1 MNEALDRILRE
12 SNPWLQRPGELRAH
26 CDAHLPRSFVPRR
39 AEEELRPLLG
49 SRRHAHLLIGPRQ
62 AGKSTLLWSLLR
74 DASSLLYLDCEE
86 PLIRAWC
93 RSPTLFCAEARDWL
107 PPGGALFL
115 EEAQWLEEAGL
126 FLKGLV
132 DQAPGWSVFATGSSS
147 FHLLARTRESLAG
160 RATRHRLWPFSLSE
174 VAVAIPGTP
183 PAALWQVRRDAMERM
198 LVWGSYPEAWTSD
211 DPAAVLHRLVEAFVV
226 RDASDRFR
234 IERLDAFR
242 LLLKLA
248 AGQVGDLVNLS
259 HLAEVLG
266 IAATTVSDY
275 LSLLEETHVTVR
287 VRPFVGGKRAELTS
301 TPKVYFIDN
310 GVRNAL
316 RGGFER
322 LDRRG
327 DIGKL
332 MESWVFTELHKR
344 FPRPRDVRYWRTRNG
359 AEVDFVLEPKPGR
372 LIVIEVKAGAGARRK
387 LPRSARSFIDAYA
400 PDELL
405 IVHRGEAGEEA
416 VGNTRVRWV
425 PAERLPE
432 HLPPPHERVI

>member
-1 MNEALDRILRE
+1 MNDALDRILRE
-12 SNPWLQRPGELRAH
+12 SNPWLQRPGELRAE
-26 CDAHLPRSFVPRR
+26 CDARLPPGFVRRR
-39 AEEELRPLLG
+39 AGEELRPLLQ
-49 SRRHAHLLIGPRQ
+49 SARHAHLVIGPRQ
-62 AGKSTLLWSLLR
+62 AGKSTLLWSLLG
-74 DASSLLYLDCEE
+74 DASSLLYLNCEE
-86 PLIRAWC
+86 PLIQAWC
-93 RSPTLFCAEARDWL
+93 RSPTLFCVEARDWL
-107 PPGGALFL
+107 PTGGALFL
-115 EEAQWLEEAGL
+115 EEAQWLDQAGL
-126 FLKGLV
+126 FLKGLI

-160 RATRHRLWPFSLSE
+160 RATRHRLWPFSLQE
-174 VAVAIPGTP
+174 VTVAIPGSP
-183 PAALWQVRRDAMERM
+183 PAALWQLRSDAMERM

-211 DPAAVLHRLVEAFVV
+211 DPASVLHRLIEAFVV

-242 LLLKLA
+242 LLLELA
-248 AGQVGDLVNLS
+248 AGQVGDLVNLC
-259 HLAEVLG
+259 HLAEILG

-301 TPKVYFIDN
+301 TPKIFFVDN

-327 DIGKL
+327 DVGKL

-344 FPRPRDVRYWRTRNG
+344 FPRPGDVRYWRTRNG
-359 AEVDFVLEPKPGR
+359 AEVDFVLEPQPGR
-372 LIVIEVKAGAGARRK
+372 LIAIEVKAGAGARRK
-387 LPRSARSFIDAYA
+387 VPRSARSFIDAYA

-405 IVHRGEAGEEA
+405 MVHRGEAGEEQI
-416 VGNTRVRWV
+416 GPTRVRWV

-432 HLPPPHERVI
+432 HLPPPHERAI